1 MKKFICLIILLLIP
15 TIVSAKT
22 NYEYNID
29 TDNKTIIIGDNINI
43 NFDIKLTSDKTGYI
57 SKMKIETE
65 YNDSILDNININSD
79 NYKGK
84 IEVIEDKKYIVLE
97 LKDNKDEIK
106 KNNNK
111 NIKGNITFKVV
122 DTEDTNTEIKFKS
135 IESVLTS
142 DEDTN
147 YKNDISKKITYIISK
162 KVEEKVSNSNSNIP
176 KSDNNYL
183 KDLII
188 DNYNINFNKDKNSY
202 DIKLEDNI
210 NKLDIK
216 CILEDESAKY
226 EIKGNENLKDNNHVY
241 INVISA
247 SGLKNTYVINIKKD
261 IKVVNEKL
269 DNKAKVIIFISSI
282 IVILFFVLFILHKV
296 KERNLDNILD
306 KM

>member
-22 NYEYNID
+22 NYEYIID

-79 NYKGK
+79 KYKGK

-216 CILEDESAKY
+216 CILEDESATY

>member
-226 EIKGNENLKDNNHVY
+226 EIKGNNNLKDNTHVY
-241 INVISA
+241 INVISE
-247 SGLKNTYVINIKKD
+247 SGKKNTYVINIKKD
-261 IKVVNEKL
+261 IEAVSTKL
-269 DNKAKVIIFISSI
+269 DNKVKIIIFIISI
-282 IVILFFVLFILHKV
+282 IIILIFILFILHKL